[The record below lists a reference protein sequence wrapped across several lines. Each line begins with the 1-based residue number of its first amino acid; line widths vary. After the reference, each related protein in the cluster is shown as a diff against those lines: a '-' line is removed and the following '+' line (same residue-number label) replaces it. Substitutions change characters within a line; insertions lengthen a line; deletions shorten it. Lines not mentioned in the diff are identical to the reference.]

1 MITLCVYHPHHS
13 LNQSLLDRIIMHPL
27 WISEGKEAIDLGSEA
42 LERWARGIYNL
53 FVQDVPTTISY
64 VIFLY

>member
-1 MITLCVYHPHHS
+1 
-13 LNQSLLDRIIMHPL
+13 MHPL